1 MHILEHGNCIIEES
15 YARTCLLYLISNKMS
30 CLVAKVDMS
39 SKGTSFKEELLK
51 IEAYTNSD
59 DSDVY
64 EITNG
69 YLTFLDRGYYLKYDA
84 VEKFVTS
91 KGKVDKETMKNEL
104 LRGL

>member
-1 MHILEHGNCIIEES
+1 
-15 YARTCLLYLISNKMS
+15 MS

-64 EITNG
+64 EITTG

-91 KGKVDKETMKNEL
+91 KGKVDKEAMKNEL